1 MKIWITKY
9 ALTKGILE
17 KEAEID
23 FHETMASVPSADI
36 RLGWTDYF
44 HRPNWHKTQEE
55 ARARAEVMRQKK
67 IASLERQLAKLRAIR
82 FDVIGKGK
90 V

>member
-17 KEAEID
+17 KEAEVD
-23 FHETMASVPSADI
+23 DSKRMARVVSG
-36 RLGWTDYF
+36 LGWTEYY
-44 HRPNWHKTQEE
+44 HRDDWHKTQE
-55 ARARAEVMRQKK
+55 AAKAQAEVMRKKK
-67 IASLERQLAKLRAIR
+67 IVSLAGQMAKLQALR
-82 FDVIGKGK
+82 FDVAGKGK